1 MINTNNDSMSEVQEQ
16 QDKQTTEPDEDGGFY
31 LHDFLKIS
39 DPETGEIITQGRA

>member
-1 MINTNNDSMSEVQEQ
+1 MINTDNTQNSEMQDHDDNVQQ
-16 QDKQTTEPDEDGGFY
+16 HPDEDGGFY